1 MEKNDVDEK
10 LIKWNDIFEELLI
23 EKLSDNTYLFR
34 EQLIEIVSRLPLVK
48 GDLSINVIEWLITKL
63 DQKIERYP
71 RDIYSPITQLLG
83 KTSDERILM
92 EKLIPL
98 LNSNNAVLRNNAYLA
113 ISKAERVLGK
123 RFIKK

>member
-1 MEKNDVDEK
+1 MDEK